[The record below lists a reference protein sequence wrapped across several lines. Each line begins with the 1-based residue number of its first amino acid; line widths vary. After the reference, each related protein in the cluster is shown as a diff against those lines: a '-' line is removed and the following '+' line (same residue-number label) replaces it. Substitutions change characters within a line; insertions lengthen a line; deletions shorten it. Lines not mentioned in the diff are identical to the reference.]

1 MALHVF
7 VETNWVVDYLA
18 PAHHQKPDAVRL
30 VERAAAGELQLHLPG
45 ICLGEALSVLRRKY
59 QPKEAAALGGFR
71 RWAKE
76 HGLLTEEESSAA
88 VAFLEKF
95 AAEVGRQIERIDA
108 ALQDLRARDGVA
120 VFALSQEALL
130 RSLELATLLPELKPF
145 DQAILAAVLVRADE
159 LRLGG
164 DAELAFCEL
173 DSDLKPWD
181 KDGNRRVQLADLYD
195 TAGIWV
201 YGDFRLE
208 GPVERPAGWPG

>member
-1 MALHVF
+1 MYVN
-7 VETNWVVDYLA
+7 T
-18 PAHHQKPDAVRL
+18 
-30 VERAAAGELQLHLPG
+30 
-45 ICLGEALSVLRRKY
+45 
-59 QPKEAAALGGFR
+59 
-71 RWAKE
+71 
-76 HGLLTEEESSAA
+76 
-88 VAFLEKF
+88 
-95 AAEVGRQIERIDA
+95 